1 MENSVHILRD
11 SVTGKRKQSVVIM
24 RDMNESEMREERL
37 TTQALTD
44 SLTGLPNR
52 RAFDRALVREWKRT
66 LRGGSQISILLL
78 DVDHFKEF
86 NDLYGSRAADDCL
99 RTVATAIT
107 GALRDTDIAARYGEA
122 EIAMI
127 LPLTAIAGAVEVA
140 EKIRSA
146 VDALRFPHQGNPA
159 GSDWLTVSIGAAAAL
174 SRESG
179 PINFKMPE
187 GLLLAA
193 DSALYKARNEG
204 RNRVA
209 TSPLVAPIG
218 R

>member
-1 MENSVHILRD
+1 M
-11 SVTGKRKQSVVIM
+11 Q
-24 RDMNESEMREERL
+24 EERP
-37 TTQALTD
+37 TTHALTD
-44 SLTGLPNR
+44 SLTGLANR
-52 RAFDRALVREWKRT
+52 RAFDRELVREWKRT
-66 LRGGSQISILLL
+66 LRGGSQISLLL
-78 DVDHFKEF
+78 LAVDHFKGF
-86 NDLYGSRAADDCL
+86 NDLYGHKAGDDCL
-99 RTVATAIT
+99 RAIAAAVT
-107 GALRDTDIAARYGEA
+107 GALRDTDVAARYGGGQ
-122 EIAMI
+122 IAMI

-159 GSDWLTVSIGAAAAL
+159 GSGWLTVSIGAAAAL

-193 DSALYKARNEG
+193 DSALYKATNEG

-209 TSPLVAPIG
+209 TAPLVAPVRG
-218 R
+218 

>member
-11 SVTGKRKQSVVIM
+11 SETGKPKQPVLIM
-24 RDMNESEMREERL
+24 RDMNESKMQEERL
-37 TTQALTD
+37 TTQTLTD

-66 LRGGSQISILLL
+66 LRGGSQISLLLL
-78 DVDHFKEF
+78 DVDYFKEF

-99 RTVATAIT
+99 RTVAAAVT

-146 VDALRFPHQGNPA
+146 VDALRFPHQANPA
-159 GSDWLTVSIGAAAAL
+159 GSGWLTVSIGAAAAL

>member
-1 MENSVHILRD
+1 
-11 SVTGKRKQSVVIM
+11 VIM
-24 RDMNESEMREERL
+24 RDINESKMQEERL

-44 SLTGLPNR
+44 SLTGLANR
-52 RAFDRALVREWKRT
+52 RAFDRALVREWQRT
-66 LRGGSQISILLL
+66 LRGGSQISLLLL

-86 NDLYGSRAADDCL
+86 NDLYGRRTGDDCL
-99 RTVATAIT
+99 RNVAAAVA
-107 GALRDTDIAARYGEA
+107 GALRATDVAARYGGE

-159 GSDWLTVSIGAAAAL
+159 GSGWVTVSIGAAAAL
-174 SRESG
+174 SRQGG

-193 DSALYKARNEG
+193 DRALYKARNEG

-218 R
+218 G